1 MRSECL
7 QNLAHPWGEPLWSFP
22 IPVTPH
28 PLTDGLRV
36 DVAIVGAGFT
46 GLATAHYVC
55 QLCPNLR
62 VAVFE
67 TQQVGNGASGRTGAL
82 VLEDTAIGPLPGV
95 GNCIA
100 TLQELVNTQDIQCDL
115 RVEGCWEIGRRH
127 GQPASPIRW
136 ADQGT
141 LRVVNEI
148 PGGAF
153 DPRKFLAGL
162 AEIVQRA
169 EGQIFEHAP
178 VTGLDIEKRRG
189 VRLTV
194 AGHAVYAERAVF
206 ATNPWCLSLL
216 GLRDQAEGV
225 HTVAVATEP
234 LADATY
240 DAIGWATRTPFY
252 TLDLPYLW
260 GRVTADGCA
269 VIGGGTTGRGNVDNA
284 RVDAPD
290 AVRLFESLER
300 RIRGLHPALGN
311 ARITHHW
318 MGPLCAANDS
328 KPIITS
334 IDEDS
339 RVLVATGYRGHGV
352 ALSVRVGKLLAEVL
366 AGYGKLPAWSYRPQ
380 WGKG

>member
-1 MRSECL
+1 L
-7 QNLAHPWGEPLWSFP
+7 QNLSHPWGEPFWSFP
-22 IPVTPH
+22 IPVTSH
-28 PLTDGLRV
+28 PLTDGLHV
-36 DVAIVGAGFT
+36 DVAIAGAGFT
-46 GLATAHYVC
+46 GLATAHYVR
-55 QLCPNLR
+55 QLCPDLR

-67 TQQVGNGASGRTGAL
+67 AQQVGNGASGRTGGL
-82 VLEDTAIGPLPGV
+82 VLEDTAVGPLPGV

-100 TLQELVNTQDIQCDL
+100 TLQELVSTQGLQCDL
-115 RVEGCWEIGRRH
+115 QVHGCWEIGRRR
-127 GQPASPIRW
+127 GQRASPIRW

-141 LRVVNEI
+141 LRVVHAI

-153 DPRKFLAGL
+153 DPRKFLAAL
-162 AEIVQRA
+162 AGIVQRA

-178 VTGLDIEKRRG
+178 VTGLDIEKPGG

-194 AGHAVYAERAVF
+194 AGHTVYAERVVF

-216 GLRDQAEGV
+216 GLHERAEGV

-234 LADATY
+234 LTDAIF

-269 VIGGGTTGRGNVDNA
+269 VMGGGTVGRGNVDHA
-284 RVDAPD
+284 WADTPEAI
-290 AVRLFESLER
+290 RLFESLER
-300 RIRGLHPALGN
+300 RIRGLHPALGSV
-311 ARITHHW
+311 RITHRW
-318 MGPLCAANDS
+318 MGPLCAAHDS

-334 IDEDS
+334 IDEDC

-366 AGYGKLPAWSYRPQ
+366 AGYGKLPAWSCRPQ
-380 WGKG
+380 WGRG